1 MNRAPT
7 RLAAFAVAHMC
18 VSALLRTEACEVS
31 LHIRPKRSLSSND
44 EDLPLRPPPRKP
56 VDLCASKQSFA
67 RASKNCRGN
76 CCDMHN
82 RSELHRVALR
92 EYRPI
97 CTIAYVSASRCW
109 HPESYHGYAYRV
121 SRLHV
126 LIETRRTAYDP
137 DMEQSDSGLHVIAE
151 QEEQTDPITNIHAH
165 RHGIPLP
172 RPGIAAIFSRTASK
186 TACSHPS
193 VTILALMIRK
203 CDPRMYVIG
212 ASNVCNWVVKR

>member
-97 CTIAYVSASRCW
+97 CKIAYVSASRCW

-151 QEEQTDPITNIHAH
+151 RNRPIRSPTFTRIAI
-165 RHGIPLP
+165 GSPP
-172 RPGIAAIFSRTASK
+172 RPGIAAIFGRTASK
-186 TACSHPS
+186 TVYSHPS

>member
-44 EDLPLRPPPRKP
+44 EDLPIRPFPRKP

-67 RASKNCRGN
+67 RASRNRRGN

-97 CTIAYVSASRCW
+97 CTIAYVSASQCW

-137 DMEQSDSGLHVIAE
+137 DMEQSDSVCTSLPNKRNRPIRSATFTRIAMGSSS
-151 QEEQTDPITNIHAH
+151 
-165 RHGIPLP
+165 RVRVSLP
-172 RPGIAAIFSRTASK
+172 SLAAPR
-186 TACSHPS
+186 
-193 VTILALMIRK
+193 RK
-203 CDPRMYVIG
+203 QPVLTPVSPCWP
-212 ASNVCNWVVKR
+212 